1 MPPVFEVCRL
11 PNKEIFPPLP
21 KRAAQPN
28 VTQQTL
34 IFHAILGSRHLV
46 FPASHCSQWRAAIL
60 GGQRLTTQ
68 GNHLFSA
75 ILFSTLCLPLWLA
88 GSDSLADL
96 QTCRH
101 RVSSHKLTFIGSSG
115 CNRYDLAT
123 EASSRSMGMKVT
135 DNGS

>member
-1 MPPVFEVCRL
+1 MPPVFEVCCL

-34 IFHAILGSRHLV
+34 IFHPILGSRHLV

-68 GNHLFSA
+68 SNHLFLPYYFQ
-75 ILFSTLCLPLWLA
+75 LFVCPYGWPA
-88 GSDSLADL
+88 
-96 QTCRH
+96 
-101 RVSSHKLTFIGSSG
+101 
-115 CNRYDLAT
+115 
-123 EASSRSMGMKVT
+123 
-135 DNGS
+135 